1 MWRALYRLPDGRRVH
16 KTIGPA
22 WTQRGRPVAGTFT
35 KRTAEAWLRDVL
47 VEARRGTLPDLTK
60 TGVTFATACQDY
72 LAHKEADGD

>member
-22 WTQRGRPVAGTFT
+22 WTQRGRPAAGTFT

-47 VEARRGTLPDLTK
+47 GEARRGTLP
-60 TGVTFATACQDY
+60 G
-72 LAHKEADGD
+72 